1 MKRNR
6 NKNAASLF
14 LGTSLLLQGCSPS
27 EEELWGLGSFVFV
40 VFVAILLLN
49 SIVPRIQEF
58 PRLQKLVTKLEFL
71 SEKTWPLILLI
82 AIASILIGAYSIA
95 TNGPGSIRSLF
106 IFTGVIIL
114 YLAVNVRAWARSKEA
129 LKKRNHLRKIGL
141 SVSFLVIF
149 GYLLLGAPN
158 LTL

>member
-6 NKNAASLF
+6 NKYTAYLF
-14 LGTSLLLQGCSPS
+14 LGSSLLLQGCSPN

-40 VFVAILLLN
+40 FFVAILFLN

-58 PRLQKLVTKLEFL
+58 PRLQELVTKLEFL
-71 SEKTWPLILLI
+71 SEKIWPLILLI
-82 AIASILIGAYSIA
+82 AIISILTGAYSIA
-95 TNGPGSIRSLF
+95 TNGPSSIKSLF

-114 YLAVNVRAWARSKEA
+114 YLAVNVRAWGRSKDT

-141 SVSFLVIF
+141 SVSFLVIY
-149 GYLLLGAPN
+149 GYLLN
-158 LTL
+158 L